1 MVVSITIN
9 IGTTTEN
16 VDKVNKSP
24 VWYTG
29 GGETAYPFIIKPTS
43 IINNL
48 NPVFIIDYNSALLDC
63 NYVSCETLG
72 RKYFITHIGVD
83 TAQTMRIECAVDVLS
98 SWDLSGCPVT
108 VVRNGG
114 IGSPTKIPDSKLP
127 VKPST
132 ENIKQIPVENSEFKQ
147 LLTYPYV
154 LQVIGG

>member
-1 MVVSITIN
+1 MSMSIK
-9 IGTTTEN
+9 IGTSTEN
-16 VDKVNKSP
+16 PDKANKSP
-24 VWYTG
+24 VWYNSGQTF
-29 GGETAYPFIIKPTS
+29 TIKPTS

-48 NPVFIIDYNSALLDC
+48 NPVFIIDYNSSLLDC

-72 RKYFITHIGVD
+72 RNYFITRISVD
-83 TAQTMRIECAVDVLS
+83 TAQTMRIECTVDYLS
-98 SWDLSGCPVT
+98 SWNLSGCPIT

-114 IGSPTKIPDSKLP
+114 IGSPTKVPDSKLP